1 MWVKIVNFAGNLN
14 PLRMIQ
20 TKEPDKALMLVDAIV
35 QGIRERKGLDIVSLN
50 LGKIN
55 STICDYF
62 VICHGTSNT
71 HVKAIGESI
80 EEEVKKHT
88 GANPQ
93 RREGFGNSEWVLL
106 DFLDVVVHVFQEPV
120 RNFYSLESLWADAP
134 LTRYEE

>member
-1 MWVKIVNFAGNLN
+1 
-14 PLRMIQ
+14 MIK
-20 TKEPDKALMLVDAIV
+20 TKEPDKALLLVDAIV
-35 QGIRERKGLDIVSLN
+35 QGIQERKGLEIVSLN

-71 HVKAIGESI
+71 HVQAIGESI
-80 EEEVKKHT
+80 EEEVKKRT
-88 GANPQ
+88 GTNAQ
-93 RREGFGNSEWVLL
+93 RREGFGNAEWVLL

-120 RNFYSLESLWADAP
+120 RNFYNLESLWADAP